1 MTEMNQRMM
10 RLGFLMEGQGY
21 TWNDWRHPK
30 VQSDA
35 MYDFEYFKNQVQTLE
50 RGLFDFCFI
59 ADNIYTTADAAPIA
73 VSRLEPVTLLSAL
86 AAVTRHI
93 GLAGTVSCTYSEPF
107 NVARFFASLDHIS
120 GGRAAWNVVTSYL
133 PASGTN
139 FSQAGLPD
147 HDQRYK
153 SAGEHLAV
161 VRGLWDTWEDDA
173 MVQDKASGVFLD
185 KSKVNAL
192 NFRGEFY
199 QCKGPINIARPPQ
212 GHPVIFQAGDSDV
225 GRTFAARH
233 ADGIFSVP
241 VTVEEAREFYDD
253 IKSRAAS
260 LGRDPS
266 KILIFPNIRVFVGR
280 TRAEAQEK
288 YRERVELIG
297 IADGL
302 ARLSKFCDG
311 FDFTGHDVEAPFP
324 EDVFRQQTR
333 GLVGH
338 VKKIERMV
346 RAEGLTLRQVVQRI
360 AWPSDRFVGSAQDIA
375 DLMQHWFETGAG
387 DGFMMVD
394 GRPGDHGDIVDLLVP
409 ELQKRGLF
417 RSSYEGTTLRDRLG
431 LARLA
436 NPR

>member
-1 MTEMNQRMM
+1 MTGRKM

-21 TWNDWRHPK
+21 TWNDWRHPL

-35 MYDFEYFKNQVQTLE
+35 MYNFKYFKQQAQILE

-59 ADNIYTTADAAPIA
+59 ADNIYTTASAAPIA
-73 VSRLEPVTLLSAL
+73 VSRLEPLTLLAAL
-86 AAVTRHI
+86 AAVTSHI

-120 GGRAAWNVVTSYL
+120 DGRAAWNVVTSYL
-133 PASGTN
+133 PDSGTN
-139 FSQAGLPD
+139 FSQTGLPD
-147 HDQRYK
+147 HDLRYRK
-153 SAGEHLAV
+153 AGEHLAV

-185 KSKVNAL
+185 KSKVHEL
-192 NFRGEFY
+192 NYRGEYY

-212 GHPVIFQAGDSDV
+212 GHPVIFQAGDSEV
-225 GRTFAARH
+225 GRSFAARH

-241 VTVEEAREFYDD
+241 VTVEDAREFYRD

-266 KILIFPNIRVFVGR
+266 HILIFPNIRVFVGR
-280 TRAEAQEK
+280 TRAEAREK
-288 YRERVELIG
+288 YDERVALIG
-297 IADGL
+297 LDDSL

-311 FDFTGHDVEAPFP
+311 FDFSGHDVDVPFP
-324 EDVFRQQTR
+324 EEVFQHQAR
-333 GLVGH
+333 GLAGH
-338 VKKIERMV
+338 VKKIEKMV
-346 RAEGLTLRQVVQRI
+346 RAEGLTLRQVLQRLT
-360 AWPSDRFVGSAQDIA
+360 WPSDRFVGSAEDVA
-375 DLMQHWFETGAG
+375 DLMQHWFETGAA

-394 GRPGDHGDIVDLLVP
+394 GRPGDHGDIVALLVP

-417 RSSYEGTTLRDRLG
+417 RTAYEGAMLRDRLG
-431 LARLA
+431 LPRPA
-436 NPR
+436 NRR